1 MTTDLTSPLLAQ
13 IMGCPQARAD
23 ECFDNMIAGMRQF
36 NINTPIRIGCFLAQ
50 VKWESGGLQ
59 YFAELAD
66 GTAYEGRLD
75 LGNTQPGDGPAYKGA
90 GPIQVT
96 GRTNF
101 TQAND
106 ALHAS
111 GALPASVDI
120 VANPDQA
127 RTVQYGFLI
136 SCWWWAHDQWSPPRS
151 NCNTCADDA
160 GNLACGR
167 AVNEGDPYSNNPAQ
181 NESDRIAAYA
191 YVQQFGDLA
200 LPGGTPSSVPQT
212 PPSSG
217 GANPPLAPI
226 ISVNNTPPVVTP
238 PVQEDVM
245 NPAQEAKL
253 DNLTHLVNGLAATVN
268 GILAQLSSAVG
279 QGQTTFGSTVKA
291 ELAGIQTLENEENK
305 IAGKLGA

>member
-13 IMGCPQARAD
+13 IMGCGQARAD

-36 NINTPIRIGCFLAQ
+36 NIDTPIRIGCFLAQ
-50 VKWESGGLQ
+50 ACWESTGLVN
-59 YFAELAD
+59 FAELAD
-66 GTAYEGRLD
+66 GSAYEGRLD
-75 LGNTQPGDGPAYKGA
+75 LGNTQPGDGPRFKGA

-106 ALHAS
+106 ALHNS
-111 GALPASVDI
+111 GLLPPSVDI

-127 RTVQYGFLI
+127 RTVQWGFLI

-167 AVNEGDPYSNNPAQ
+167 AVNEGDPYSSTPA
-181 NESDRIAAYA
+181 EGEDGRIAAYNN
-191 YVQQFGDLA
+191 VLQFGDLA
-200 LPGGTPSSVPQT
+200 LPAGSSAP
-212 PPSSG
+212 
-217 GANPPLAPI
+217 API
-226 ISVNNTPPVVTP
+226 PAPVPPTPTMQPTISVNNTPPPLPTVP
-238 PVQEDVM
+238 EDVM

-253 DNLTHLVNGLAATVN
+253 DNLTHLVSSLTTTVNGLAAAI
-268 GILAQLSSAVG
+268 GSAVG
-279 QGQTTFGSTVKA
+279 QGQTSFGSTVKA
-291 ELAGIQTLENEENK
+291 ELAGIQTLENDENR
-305 IAGKLGA
+305 GAK